1 MCKPNTNLY
10 CPKGAHCA
18 KPVQDNKQVHLHG
31 HVHAVLIVK
40 YCNAVSHST
49 STQIQITGILLLLLR
64 KILLYTRK
72 THYKCINI
80 YNKYMYKLSGVL
92 NYGMTIKRFNIPDN
106 LHVHLLYM
114 FMHLNAFFRCTKEFL

>member
-40 YCNAVSHST
+40 YFP
-49 STQIQITGILLLLLR
+49 
-64 KILLYTRK
+64 
-72 THYKCINI
+72 I
-80 YNKYMYKLSGVL
+80 YAMRLV
-92 NYGMTIKRFNIPDN
+92 IRP
-106 LHVHLLYM
+106 
-114 FMHLNAFFRCTKEFL
+114 R